1 MREKLNFRNFKGI
14 TLIAL
19 VITIIVLLILAG
31 VSISMLTG
39 QNGILSQATNAKNQ
53 TEIESEKEAIS
64 LAYTSAYADK
74 QGNGKVTASDMNTEF
89 GKNGTTAEASG
100 SIIVYFPDTQRYY
113 QVNTTTGAV
122 TGPSD
127 EKPEENTLVAMFNKA
142 QEDNCTN
149 EDGTCDNPEHLHI
162 GDYVNYQNPTTG
174 SSKIEP
180 NESGVNATQTYSAAN
195 NQDLNWRVLGIDEE
209 TGGLKLIAGSPMK
222 LDNIDGKND
231 PYLYL
236 YGAWA
241 YEYGPDAMDR
251 VVREIYGALPNVVDA
266 RSVNMEDIDQALG
279 ITNDDQKRQYNAMAA
294 SGILQ
299 LGEQYGPFENQYTPE
314 SYINGRTSTT
324 VQDLVTAYCY
334 FIGNEEGMIQSNNSR
349 INSMLFDNVEYRQ
362 GRAYWLAARGASPSP
377 GNSYANF
384 APFAV
389 NEYEGVVRAGCGRY
403 AFDSYGYENGDC
415 YAVRPVVILESGVT
429 SDDISKVGDKTEE
442 TWNYNGGNWNVET
455 LTGSS
460 STEPE

>member
-162 GDYVNYQNPTTG
+162 GDYVN
-174 SSKIEP
+174 
-180 NESGVNATQTYSAAN
+180 
-195 NQDLNWRVLGIDEE
+195 
-209 TGGLKLIAGSPMK
+209 
-222 LDNIDGKND
+222 
-231 PYLYL
+231 
-236 YGAWA
+236 
-241 YEYGPDAMDR
+241 
-251 VVREIYGALPNVVDA
+251 
-266 RSVNMEDIDQALG
+266 
-279 ITNDDQKRQYNAMAA
+279 
-294 SGILQ
+294 
-299 LGEQYGPFENQYTPE
+299 F
-314 SYINGRTSTT
+314 
-324 VQDLVTAYCY
+324 
-334 FIGNEEGMIQSNNSR
+334 
-349 INSMLFDNVEYRQ
+349 
-362 GRAYWLAARGASPSP
+362 
-377 GNSYANF
+377 
-384 APFAV
+384 
-389 NEYEGVVRAGCGRY
+389 
-403 AFDSYGYENGDC
+403 
-415 YAVRPVVILESGVT
+415 
-429 SDDISKVGDKTEE
+429 
-442 TWNYNGGNWNVET
+442 
-455 LTGSS
+455 
-460 STEPE
+460 